1 MYFKLF
7 NLNIIYFIIKEESGF
22 PEELSTESF
31 PKSPKVLKMS
41 SDDEYEHIG
50 NQVLPVANLPKNFND
65 DPIDGA
71 EYLFTVR

>member
-31 PKSPKVLKMS
+31 PKRPKVLKMS

>member
-1 MYFKLF
+1 
-7 NLNIIYFIIKEESGF
+7 
-22 PEELSTESF
+22 
-31 PKSPKVLKMS
+31 MS

-50 NQVLPVANLPKNFND
+50 NQVLPVANLPKSFND